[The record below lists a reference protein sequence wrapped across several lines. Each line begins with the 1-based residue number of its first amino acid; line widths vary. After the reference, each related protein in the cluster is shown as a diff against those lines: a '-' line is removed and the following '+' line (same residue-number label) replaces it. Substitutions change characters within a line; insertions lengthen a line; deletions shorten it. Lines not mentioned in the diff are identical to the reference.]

1 MKQSTLL
8 KFSVA
13 ILTLGQLALIH
24 YSAQAQAGPNQSDNT
39 AGNESRNSLLFNRS
53 GTDSDLTGDN
63 ANQLQLSAS
72 QLLGEFGL
80 SQEVIDLIPRISL
93 NEALSPDGSTNDGSR
108 STILGRDT
116 STEEGGESE
125 TITIC
130 LGNPCL
136 PDEDGG
142 KAITLNDLAKLIED
156 DLNQSLSD
164 LRAAEELERQAA
176 YKPRRIARRRS
187 PNACVSPV
195 GEARREFITKLQ
207 QSGEFAE
214 KIEPLKLENYGW

>member
-8 KFSVA
+8 KLSVA

-93 NEALSPDGSTNDGSR
+93 NEALSPDGSTNELS
-108 STILGRDT
+108 
-116 STEEGGESE
+116 GESE

-187 PNACVSPV
+187 SNACISPV

-207 QSGEFAE
+207 QSGEFAK